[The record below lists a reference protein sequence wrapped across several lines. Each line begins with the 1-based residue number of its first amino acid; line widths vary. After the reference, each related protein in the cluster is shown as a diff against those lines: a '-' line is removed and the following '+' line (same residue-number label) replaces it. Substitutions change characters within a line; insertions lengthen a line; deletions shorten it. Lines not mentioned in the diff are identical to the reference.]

1 MIMNLE
7 LRRRR
12 YWRTNLRVIQ
22 IATLLGFVVTF
33 GVTFFARELDFVLL
47 GWPFSFWVAAQ
58 GSLLVYLLIVAG
70 YAWLMNRLDRRGRE
84 RQWASQDKLRG

>member
-1 MIMNLE
+1 MDLE

-22 IATLLGFVVTF
+22 LATLLGFVVTF
-33 GVTFFARELDFVLL
+33 GVTFFARELDFVFM

-58 GSLLVYLLIVAG
+58 GSLLVYLLIVAD
-70 YAWLMNRLDRRGRE
+70 YAWFMNRLDRRGRE
-84 RQWASQDKLRG
+84 RQWASEDTPGD